1 MGATRP
7 THTHLEHDIKSDIEI
22 AQEADLRPIQ
32 EIAEKIG
39 LGPGEIFPYG
49 HHKAKIPHGI
59 VEANGGDV
67 GRLVL
72 VTGISP
78 TTAGEGKSTVSV
90 GLADALTLRDRNPVL
105 CLREPSLG
113 PVFGIKGGAAGGGYS
128 QVVPMEEINLHFT
141 GDFHA
146 ISSAHALLS
155 AVLDNH
161 LYRPNTLGIDPT
173 RITWPRA
180 IDMNDR
186 ALRDIVVGLGG
197 RTGGVPRQDGF
208 VITAASEI
216 MAIFCLADGTND
228 LKARLDR
235 IIIGYTR
242 TGEPIRAAGLGV
254 SGAMAALLK
263 DAVDP
268 NLVQTLGGT
277 PALIHGGPF
286 ANIAHGCNSL
296 TATRVG
302 LSLGD
307 VVVTE
312 AGFGADLGAEKFFD
326 IKCRFGGLRPEAAVV
341 VATVRALKLNG
352 GVHKNDLKQ
361 ENVEAVNAGF
371 VNLRAHV
378 EIVRKFGVPPVVAI
392 NRFATDTAAEIA
404 AIVEGCAALDVQA
417 VVADPWAGGGGGC
430 LDLADAVWHVL
441 ESGEADYRPLYPDDM
456 GLVEKLDTVV
466 REIYG
471 ADGLDIHPA
480 AAKEIAVLEEAGL
493 GDAPVCIAKTQYS
506 FSDDA
511 ALLGR
516 PSGFKIHIREVTPSA
531 GAGFVVAKAGNIMT
545 MPGLGPEPS
554 AMNVDLRDGGV
565 SGLF

>member
-1 MGATRP
+1 MPAYSNS
-7 THTHLEHDIKSDIEI
+7 LETPVKTDIQI

-32 EIAEKIG
+32 DIAAKIG
-39 LGPGEIFPYG
+39 LSPQDISPHG
-49 HHKAKIPHGI
+49 HHKAKIPI
-59 VEANGGDV
+59 ETARARAGDD

-78 TTAGEGKSTVSV
+78 TPAGEGKSTVSV
-90 GLADALTLRDRNPVL
+90 GLADALTLRERNPVL

-161 LYRPNTLGIDPT
+161 LYRPNTLEIDPT

-180 IDMNDR
+180 VDMNDR
-186 ALRDIVVGLGG
+186 ALRSTIVGLGG

-216 MAIFCLADGTND
+216 MAIFCLADGTSD
-228 LKARLDR
+228 LKERLDR

-242 TGEPIRAAGLGV
+242 AGAPIRAGGLGI

-263 DAVDP
+263 DAVNP

-326 IKCRFGGLRPEAAVV
+326 IKCRYGNLRPAAAVI
-341 VATVRALKLNG
+341 VATVRALKMNG
-352 GVHKNDLKQ
+352 GVARTDLAP
-361 ENVEAVNAGF
+361 ENVAAVQEGFANLAGHIEN
-371 VNLRAHV
+371 VK
-378 EIVRKFGVPPVVAI
+378 KFGVPPVVAL
-392 NRFATDTAAEIA
+392 NRFATDTEAEIA
-404 AIVEGCAALDVQA
+404 VIVDGCAALGVRA
-417 VVADPWAGGGGGC
+417 VVADPWGRGGEGC
-430 LDLADAVWHVL
+430 LDLADAVWDIL
-441 ESGEADYRPLYPDDM
+441 ESDEADFRPLYPDDM
-456 GLVEKLDTVV
+456 GLAEKIETVAT
-466 REIYG
+466 EIYG
-471 ADGLDIHPA
+471 ASGVDFDRQA
-480 AAKEIAVLEEAGL
+480 ANEIAVLEDAGL
-493 GDAPVCIAKTQYS
+493 GTVPVCIAKTQYS

-511 ALLGR
+511 TKLGR
-516 PSGFKIHIREVTPSA
+516 PTGFRITVREVTPSA
-531 GAGFVVAKAGNIMT
+531 GAGFVVAKTGSIMT
-545 MPGLGPEPS
+545 MPGLGAEPS
-554 AMNVDLRDGGV
+554 AMRVDLQDGVV